1 MGGGQTRLKSANNMM
16 MVNYETSH
24 CGKLCQWRFEHKRK
38 YFGRITLHASRHY
51 HTIIGIQRIR
61 QHKIKIALLM
71 SWATI
76 FCAPH
81 QLLGNDLCELG
92 NVFFVF
98 LCYRRNKIRG
108 NKNMRTFNSSPECKT
123 WDWRSDVEQSMIAFK
138 YLSNMGGST

>member
-1 MGGGQTRLKSANNMM
+1 M

-61 QHKIKIALLM
+61 QHRIKIALLM

-76 FCAPH
+76 FCAPL

-92 NVFFVF
+92 NVFLRVP
-98 LCYRRNKIRG
+98 LLQEKQNKGKQKHEDIQLFTRVQNLG
-108 NKNMRTFNSSPECKT
+108 LE
-123 WDWRSDVEQSMIAFK
+123 E
-138 YLSNMGGST
+138 